1 MKKPPPT
8 SAKDIFS
15 QNIGLVRR
23 VKNISQEKLAEMAN
37 LHRTYVGQIER
48 GDVTPTLESAE
59 RVARA
64 LDLELWEVLQ
74 PGFSLDAVIKQGNEA
89 GTQ

>member
-1 MKKPPPT
+1 MKKPTPP
-8 SAKDIFS
+8 SAKQAFS

-23 VKNISQEKLAEMAN
+23 VKNLSQEKLAEMAN

-48 GDVTPTLESAE
+48 GDVTPTLEAAE
-59 RVARA
+59 RVAQA

-74 PGFSLDAVIKQGNEA
+74 PNFSLDAIIKQNR
-89 GTQ
+89 

>member
-1 MKKPPPT
+1 MKKSTPN
-8 SAKDIFS
+8 AKQTFS

-23 VKNISQEKLAEMAN
+23 LKNLSQEKLAEMAN

-48 GDVTPTLESAE
+48 GDVTPTLEAAE
-59 RVARA
+59 RVAQA

-74 PGFSLDAVIKQGNEA
+74 PTFSLDAVVKQGR
-89 GTQ
+89 

>member
-1 MKKPPPT
+1 MKKPLPL
-8 SAKDIFS
+8 SAKQTFS

-23 VKNISQEKLAEMAN
+23 VKNLSQEKLAEMAN

-48 GDVTPTLESAE
+48 GDVTPTLEAAE
-59 RVARA
+59 RVAHA

-74 PGFSLDAVIKQGNEA
+74 PNFSLDAVIKQGR
-89 GTQ
+89 